1 MIASHALKYKRG
13 KKCMHTL
20 RKSMYKLNIKTIE
33 LSIYSFKAYLVA
45 VYPTKTT

>member
-13 KKCMHTL
+13 KKSMHTL
-20 RKSMYKLNIKTIE
+20 RKSMYKLNTNTIE